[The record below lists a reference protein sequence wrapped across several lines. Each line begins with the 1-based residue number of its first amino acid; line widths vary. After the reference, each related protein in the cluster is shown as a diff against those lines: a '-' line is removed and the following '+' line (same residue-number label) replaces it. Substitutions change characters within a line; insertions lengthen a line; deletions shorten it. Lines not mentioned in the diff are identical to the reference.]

1 MTVCPVVRPAIQTTL
16 DVLLVFRVLAQRAA
30 LGGQQGRVMAERVQW
45 PAVTCRGS
53 LAQLLSYLCNG

>member
-1 MTVCPVVRPAIQTTL
+1 MAVRAVVGPSVESAL